1 MNQLR
6 QFLAIAGFA
15 LAAALFAIPADE
27 ARADVSATA
36 TFHAEAYPLHR
47 AVIGVKVDAINH
59 FLTEHAVSVDMKD
72 NMNLTPL
79 HHVAGASSSEPL
91 KIGNNRVL
99 MVATLIAEGAKLN
112 LKDGDGNTP
121 LHYAVQ
127 FGHVAV
133 VDALIAA
140 DEKVSLN
147 VADAFGFTPLHWAV
161 GNVTIVDSLIEA
173 DANVTLK
180 DDDGKTPL
188 HHAAA
193 GGSYDVVVGLLAAD
207 ADVNAQDNS
216 GSTPLHNAAKN
227 GHPDVVAVLLAEDA
241 VVNLKDKDGKTPLHL
256 AVDGD
261 HSSVVRSLILL
272 GGRYGKACAN
282 GFVVNPAGDSP
293 PCVCP
298 ANMTAANGTCE
309 IAAVCTAPLILDTTT
324 NQCGCPVGYDVVND
338 ECVCPPEHGVL
349 ADGTCG
355 ACPARQFVQGG
366 VCAAPDAQSCEGLTP
381 AKFYDSAT
389 DACVA
394 LAECAAPS
402 VLNTVTNLCDC
413 PAPNIGADGAA
424 APGDCHGEN
433 ALHAA
438 AGAGD
443 LVAVN
448 YLITAHMADVNAT
461 VSGETPL
468 HAAAGNGHVSVVL
481 TLIAK
486 KAEVNATDSDGLTPL
501 RWAAFR
507 DHAAVVAALIAEGGH
522 YGEACMNLAVVNPAG
537 PDPSCVCESPNV
549 GTPEDCAAPDADSC
563 KGLTPAKFY
572 DSAADACVAL
582 AECAAPSVLNTVTN
596 LCDCPAP
603 NIGADGAAAP
613 GDCHGE
619 NALHAAAGAGDLVS
633 VNYLIAAHMADVNAT
648 VSGETPL
655 HAAAGNGHVS
665 VVLTLIAEGATVN
678 AKSGNIRTPG
688 WTPLHYAAG
697 NGHVSVVLTLIAK
710 KAEVNA
716 TDNDDL
722 TPLRW
727 AAFQNHA
734 AVVAALI
741 AAGGHYGEACMNLA
755 VVNPAGPDP
764 SCVCESPNVGTPEDC
779 AAPDADSCKGL
790 TPAKF
795 YDSAADACVALAE
808 CAAPSVLNTV
818 TNQCDCPAPNIGA
831 DGEAAPG
838 DCHGENALHV
848 AAGAGDLVSVN
859 YLITAHMADVN
870 ATVSGETPLHVAAG
884 NGHVSVVLTLIEK
897 KAEVNATDSDDLTP
911 LHWAAFQ
918 DHAAVVA
925 ALIAAGGH
933 YGEACASPAVVN
945 PAGPDPSCVCESP
958 NVGTPGACAAPGAQS
973 CKGLTPAKFYDSAA
987 DACVALAECAAPS
1000 VLNTVTN
1007 LCDCPA
1013 PNIGADGEAA
1023 PGDCHG
1029 ENALHA
1035 AAGAGDLVSVNYL
1048 IAAHM
1053 ADVNATVS
1061 GETPLHVAAGNGHV
1075 SVVLT
1080 LIAEGATVNAKSGNI
1095 RTPGWTPLHY
1105 AAGYG
1110 HVSVVLTLI
1119 EKNAEVNAT
1128 DNDGLTPL
1136 RWADVRHRIARA
1148 AATGGGLTS
1157 LQGADVRKYS
1167 AVVAALLAAGGHYG
1181 EACMNPAVVNP
1192 AGPVPSCV
1200 CASPNVGTPEDCAAP
1215 DADSCKRL
1223 MPSMFYDSAAVEC
1236 VAFAECAAPSVLNTV
1251 TNLCDCPAPNIG
1263 TGAAAAPGKCAA
1275 PGADSCGGL
1284 TPPAFYSP
1292 TLSAC
1297 APYDECLAAGDCV
1310 LSAAACARGFSPEQ
1324 FYDSA
1329 AGACAAVAECAAP
1342 AVLNTGTNRCDCP
1355 APNIGLD
1362 GADAPGS
1369 CLAAENA
1376 LYTAA
1381 EAGDLVSVNFLITAH
1396 MADVNATVSGVG
1408 ETPLHVAA
1416 GNGHVS
1422 VVLTLLA
1429 EGATVNAKSGNVR
1442 TPGWTPLHYAV
1453 DNGHIS
1459 VVLTLLAKKAEVNAT
1474 DNDGLTPLR
1483 WAAFRDHAAVVAAL
1497 IAEGGHYGAPCANPA
1512 VVNPAGPDPSCAC
1525 PFPNVDRNG
1534 VCFPESGDLDDL
1546 EDLRDGGVSD
1556 KMLCGGFGGT
1566 VQTAT
1571 GGEKVCSGMDANG
1584 TFCIIDS
1591 TAGFP
1596 CQGLFKHL
1604 WTCNVKHNRPALN
1617 PFFCGPECGAQE
1629 KAVGKLCVDS

>member
-27 ARADVSATA
+27 ARAHNDPSATL
-36 TFHAEAYPLHR
+36 HAEAYPLHR
-47 AVIGVKVDAINH
+47 AIIHVEVDAINH
-59 FLTEHAVSVDMKD
+59 FLTVHAVSVDVKD
-72 NMNLTPL
+72 NMNRTPL
-79 HHVAGASSSEPL
+79 HHVAGASGSESL

-112 LKDGDGNTP
+112 LKDNSGSTP
-121 LHYAVQ
+121 LHYAA
-127 FGHVAV
+127 FGNYPSVVA
-133 VDALIAA
+133 ALIAA

-147 VADAFGFTPLHWAV
+147 VADGLDLTPLHYAAAGGYVAV
-161 GNVTIVDSLIEA
+161 VDSLIEA

-180 DDDGKTPL
+180 DILGSTPL
-188 HHAAA
+188 HYAAA
-193 GGSYDVVVGLLAAD
+193 SGSYDVVVGLLAAD
-207 ADVNAQDNS
+207 ADVNAQDDNDQ
-216 GSTPLHNAAKN
+216 TPLHNAAKN

-272 GGRYGKACAN
+272 KGHYGEACAN
-282 GFVVNPAGDSP
+282 GFVVNPAGASP

-298 ANMTAANGTCE
+298 ANMIAANGACE
-309 IAAVCTAPLILDTTT
+309 IAVVCNSPSRLNPDTQGCDCPAPNIGPDGAAAPGDCVASCGGLTPFHDAAAGLCVPFAVCTAPLILDTTT
-324 NQCGCPVGYDVVND
+324 NQCGCPAGYDVVND

-355 ACPARQFVQGG
+355 ACPAKQFVQGG
-366 VCAAPDAQSCEGLTP
+366 VCAAPGAQSCEELTP
-381 AKFYDSAT
+381 AKFYDSAA

-394 LAECAAPS
+394 VAECAAPS
-402 VLNTVTNLCDC
+402 VLNTVTNQCDC
-413 PAPNIGADGAA
+413 PAPNIGVDGAA

-433 ALHAA
+433 ALHVA

-443 LVAVN
+443 LVSVN

-468 HAAAGNGHVSVVL
+468 HAAAGSGHVSVVL
-481 TLIAK
+481 TLL
-486 KAEVNATDSDGLTPL
+486 AEGAAVNGEDNGGLTPL

-507 DHAAVVAALIAEGGH
+507 DHAAVVAALIAAGGH
-522 YGEACMNLAVVNPAG
+522 YGEACANPSVVNPAG

-549 GTPEDCAAPDADSC
+549 GTPGACAAPGAQSC
-563 KGLTPAKFY
+563 EELTPAKFY
-572 DSAADACVAL
+572 DSAAVECVAL
-582 AECAAPSVLNTVTN
+582 AECAAPSVLNTNTN

-665 VVLTLIAEGATVN
+665 VVLTLLAEGAAVN
-678 AKSGNIRTPG
+678 GED
-688 WTPLHYAAG
+688 
-697 NGHVSVVLTLIAK
+697 NGG
-710 KAEVNA
+710 
-716 TDNDDL
+716 L

-727 AAFQNHA
+727 AAFR
-734 AVVAALI
+734 
-741 AAGGHYGEACMNLA
+741 
-755 VVNPAGPDP
+755 
-764 SCVCESPNVGTPEDC
+764 
-779 AAPDADSCKGL
+779 
-790 TPAKF
+790 
-795 YDSAADACVALAE
+795 
-808 CAAPSVLNTV
+808 
-818 TNQCDCPAPNIGA
+818 
-831 DGEAAPG
+831 
-838 DCHGENALHV
+838 
-848 AAGAGDLVSVN
+848 
-859 YLITAHMADVN
+859 
-870 ATVSGETPLHVAAG
+870 
-884 NGHVSVVLTLIEK
+884 
-897 KAEVNATDSDDLTP
+897 
-911 LHWAAFQ
+911 

-933 YGEACASPAVVN
+933 YGEVCANPAVVN

-973 CKGLTPAKFYDSAA
+973 CEELTPAKFYDSAA
-987 DACVALAECAAPS
+987 VECVALAECAAPS
-1000 VLNTVTN
+1000 ILNTNTN
-1007 LCDCPA
+1007 QCDCPA
-1013 PNIGADGEAA
+1013 PNIGADGAAA

-1061 GETPLHVAAGNGHV
+1061 GETPLHAAAGNGHV

-1080 LIAEGATVNAKSGNI
+1080 LLAEGAAVNGEDNGGLTPLRWAAFRDHAAVVAALIAAGGHYGEVCANPAVVNPAGPDPSCVCESPNVGTPGACAAPGAQSCQRLNPAKFYDSAAVECVALAECAAPSVLNTVTNQCDCPVPNIGADGAVAPGDCHGENALHTAAGAGDLVSVNYLIAAHMADVNATVSGETPLHAAAGNGHVSVVLTLLAEGAAVNGEDNGGLTPLRWAAFQDHAAVVAALIAAGGHYGEVCANPAVVNPAGPDPSCVCESPNVGTPGACAAPGVQGCQRLNPAKFYDSAADACVAFAECAAPSVLNTVTNQCDCPAPNIGADGVAAPGDCHGENALHAAAGAGDLVSVNYLIAAHMADVNATVSGETPLHAAAGNGHVSVVLTLLAEGANVNAKSGNI

-1110 HVSVVLTLI
+1110 HISVVLTLLA
-1119 EKNAEVNAT
+1119 EGAEVNAT

-1136 RWADVRHRIARA
+1136 RWADVRHRIAQA
-1148 AATGGGLTS
+1148 EATGGGLTS
-1157 LQGADVRKYS
+1157 LQGAGVREYS
-1167 AVVAALLAAGGHYG
+1167 AVFAALLAA
-1181 EACMNPAVVNP
+1181 
-1192 AGPVPSCV
+1192 
-1200 CASPNVGTPEDCAAP
+1200 
-1215 DADSCKRL
+1215 
-1223 MPSMFYDSAAVEC
+1223 
-1236 VAFAECAAPSVLNTV
+1236 
-1251 TNLCDCPAPNIG
+1251 
-1263 TGAAAAPGKCAA
+1263 
-1275 PGADSCGGL
+1275 
-1284 TPPAFYSP
+1284 
-1292 TLSAC
+1292 
-1297 APYDECLAAGDCV
+1297 
-1310 LSAAACARGFSPEQ
+1310 
-1324 FYDSA
+1324 
-1329 AGACAAVAECAAP
+1329 
-1342 AVLNTGTNRCDCP
+1342 
-1355 APNIGLD
+1355 
-1362 GADAPGS
+1362 
-1369 CLAAENA
+1369 
-1376 LYTAA
+1376 
-1381 EAGDLVSVNFLITAH
+1381 
-1396 MADVNATVSGVG
+1396 
-1408 ETPLHVAA
+1408 
-1416 GNGHVS
+1416 
-1422 VVLTLLA
+1422 
-1429 EGATVNAKSGNVR
+1429 
-1442 TPGWTPLHYAV
+1442 
-1453 DNGHIS
+1453 
-1459 VVLTLLAKKAEVNAT
+1459 
-1474 DNDGLTPLR
+1474 
-1483 WAAFRDHAAVVAAL
+1483 
-1497 IAEGGHYGAPCANPA
+1497 GGHYGAPCANPA
-1512 VVNPAGPDPSCAC
+1512 VVNPAGPVPSCVC

-1556 KMLCGGFGGT
+1556 NMLCGGFGGT

-1591 TAGFP
+1591 TDGFP

-1629 KAVGKLCVDS
+1629 KAVGKLCVES

>member
-27 ARADVSATA
+27 ARANSA
-36 TFHAEAYPLHR
+36 AEARAGNDIVLATLHAKDVYPYPLHSA
-47 AVIGVKVDAINH
+47 AVRGDLNAINH
-59 FLTEHAVSVDMKD
+59 FLTAHTVGVNVENKMDQ
-72 NMNLTPL
+72 TPL
-79 HHVAGASSSEPL
+79 HWAAGAADFEPAITESS
-91 KIGNNRVL
+91 RVS
-99 MVATLIAEGAKLN
+99 VVVTLIAKGATLN
-112 LKDGDGNTP
+112 LTDNSGSTP
-121 LHYAVQ
+121 LHYAVSRNYPSV
-127 FGHVAV
+127 VA
-133 VDALIAA
+133 ALIAA

-147 VADAFGFTPLHWAV
+147 VADALGLTPLHWAV

-180 DDDGKTPL
+180 DNFGKTPL
-188 HHAAA
+188 HYAAT
-193 GGSYDVVVGLLAAD
+193 GGFYDVVVGLLAED
-207 ADVNAQDNS
+207 ADVNAQDNNDQ
-216 GSTPLHNAAKN
+216 TPLHNAAKN

-272 GGRYGKACAN
+272 GGRYGDTCAN

-298 ANMTAANGTCE
+298 ANMTAANGECE

-324 NQCGCPVGYDVVND
+324 NQCGCPAGYDVVND

-355 ACPARQFVQGG
+355 ACPARQFVHGG
-366 VCAAPDAQSCEGLTP
+366 VCAAPGAQSCE
-381 AKFYDSAT
+381 
-389 DACVA
+389 
-394 LAECAAPS
+394 
-402 VLNTVTNLCDC
+402 
-413 PAPNIGADGAA
+413 
-424 APGDCHGEN
+424 
-433 ALHAA
+433 
-438 AGAGD
+438 
-443 LVAVN
+443 
-448 YLITAHMADVNAT
+448 
-461 VSGETPL
+461 
-468 HAAAGNGHVSVVL
+468 
-481 TLIAK
+481 
-486 KAEVNATDSDGLTPL
+486 
-501 RWAAFR
+501 
-507 DHAAVVAALIAEGGH
+507 
-522 YGEACMNLAVVNPAG
+522 
-537 PDPSCVCESPNV
+537 
-549 GTPEDCAAPDADSC
+549 
-563 KGLTPAKFY
+563 GLTPAKFY

-596 LCDCPAP
+596 QCDCPAP

-665 VVLTLIAEGATVN
+665 VVLTLIAEGAAVN
-678 AKSGNIRTPG
+678 GED
-688 WTPLHYAAG
+688 
-697 NGHVSVVLTLIAK
+697 NGG
-710 KAEVNA
+710 
-716 TDNDDL
+716 L

-727 AAFQNHA
+727 AAFRDHA
-734 AVVAALI
+734 AVVAVLI
-741 AAGGHYGEACMNLA
+741 AEGGHYGEACMNPA

-764 SCVCESPNVGTPEDC
+764 SCVCESPNVGTPGAC
-779 AAPDADSCKGL
+779 AAPGAQSCKGL
-790 TPAKF
+790 NPAKF
-795 YDSAADACVALAE
+795 YDSAAVECVAFAE

-818 TNQCDCPAPNIGA
+818 TNLCDCPAPNIGA
-831 DGEAAPG
+831 DGEAEPG
-838 DCHGENALHV
+838 DCHGENALHA

-911 LHWAAFQ
+911 LRWAAFQ

-1080 LIAEGATVNAKSGNI
+1080 LIAEGAKVNAKSGNI

-1119 EKNAEVNAT
+1119 EKKAEVNAT

-1157 LQGADVRKYS
+1157 LQGADVREYS

-1215 DADSCKRL
+1215 GADSCKRL
-1223 MPSMFYDSAAVEC
+1223 MPSMFYDSAADAC
-1236 VAFAECAAPSVLNTV
+1236 VAVAKCAVPSVLNAEK
-1251 TNLCDCPAPNIG
+1251 NQCDCPAPNIG
-1263 TGAAAAPGKCAA
+1263 TGAAGAPSACAA

-1342 AVLNTGTNRCDCP
+1342 AVLNTVTNLCDCP
-1355 APNIGLD
+1355 APNIGAD
-1362 GADAPGS
+1362 GAAAPGD
-1369 CLAAENA
+1369 CHGENA
-1376 LYTAA
+1376 LHTAA
-1381 EAGDLVSVNFLITAH
+1381 GAGDLVSVNFLITAH

-1408 ETPLHVAA
+1408 ETPLHAA
-1416 GNGHVS
+1416 ADNGHVS
-1422 VVLTLLA
+1422 VVSTLLA
-1429 EGATVNAKSGNVR
+1429 EGANVNVKSGNVR

-1459 VVLTLLAKKAEVNAT
+1459 VVLTLLAEGAEVNAT

-1483 WAAFRDHAAVVAAL
+1483 WAAFRDHAGVVAAL
-1497 IAEGGHYGAPCANPA
+1497 IAENGHYGAPCANPA
-1512 VVNPAGPDPSCAC
+1512 VVNPAGPDPSCSC

-1591 TAGFP
+1591 TDGFP